1 MIKKITYEDKI
12 PIKTDKTVARKNK
25 ITAEDINEIKEVVNA
40 NAESLQTNSKNI
52 ESLIPLIKENKGEK
66 GEPGKNF
73 SIFKTYLSIN
83 EMELDKENVE
93 EGNFVLIASS
103 VEDEDNAKLYVKGA
117 KDFTFL
123 TDLSGAQ
130 GIKGEKGEKGDTGLQ
145 GIQGERGPQGLQ
157 GIQGPQGLQGKKGEQ
172 GEKGDQGI
180 RGLQGEKGEQGIP
193 GPKGDPGTPGKD
205 GTNGTN
211 GKTSYFHIKYSAK
224 ANPITSA
231 DMSEIPNTYIGTY
244 VDFTQADS
252 TDPTKYTWSQFKG
265 SQGAKGDQGIHG
277 TNGINGKTSY
287 LHIAYANSADGKT
300 GFSVSDA
307 VNKLYIGQYTDFT
320 QADSTDPAKYSW
332 TKIKGEQGA
341 TGAKGDTGKTGP
353 QGPQGEKGDIGPQ
366 GAQGPQGIQGEK
378 GEKGEPGSPGKNPT
392 ISELSVITT
401 KEIIENTNYE
411 VPQYIKGNNSLSIF
425 YEGTK
430 LIKNVHYEEVDTT
443 HVKFLSWNVPAQ
455 SNLEF
460 IVRN

>member
-1 MIKKITYEDKI
+1 MRKYNGIIVYEE
-12 PIKTDKTVARKNK
+12 TDKCALDEYSEQLAK
-25 ITAEDINEIKEVVNA
+25 DIEQKFKDE
-40 NAESLQTNSKNI
+40 
-52 ESLIPLIKENKGEK
+52 PY
-66 GEPGKNF
+66 PGKNF

-130 GIKGEKGEKGDTGLQ
+130 GIQGEKGEKGDTGLQ

-157 GIQGPQGLQGKKGEQ
+157 GIQGPQGLQGKKGE
-172 GEKGDQGI
+172 
-180 RGLQGEKGEQGIP
+180 
-193 GPKGDPGTPGKD
+193 
-205 GTNGTN
+205 
-211 GKTSYFHIKYSAK
+211 
-224 ANPITSA
+224 
-231 DMSEIPNTYIGTY
+231 
-244 VDFTQADS
+244 
-252 TDPTKYTWSQFKG
+252 
-265 SQGAKGDQGIHG
+265 
-277 TNGINGKTSY
+277 
-287 LHIAYANSADGKT
+287 
-300 GFSVSDA
+300 
-307 VNKLYIGQYTDFT
+307 
-320 QADSTDPAKYSW
+320 
-332 TKIKGEQGA
+332 
-341 TGAKGDTGKTGP
+341 
-353 QGPQGEKGDIGPQ
+353 
-366 GAQGPQGIQGEK
+366 QGEK

-443 HVKFLSWNVPAQ
+443 HVKFLNWNVPAQ

>member
-1 MIKKITYEDKI
+1 MRKYNGIIVYEE
-12 PIKTDKTVARKNK
+12 TDKCALDEYSEQLAK
-25 ITAEDINEIKEVVNA
+25 DIEQKFKDEA
-40 NAESLQTNSKNI
+40 Y
-52 ESLIPLIKENKGEK
+52 
-66 GEPGKNF
+66 PGKNF

-172 GEKGDQGI
+172 GEKG
-180 RGLQGEKGEQGIP
+180 
-193 GPKGDPGTPGKD
+193 
-205 GTNGTN
+205 
-211 GKTSYFHIKYSAK
+211 
-224 ANPITSA
+224 
-231 DMSEIPNTYIGTY
+231 
-244 VDFTQADS
+244 
-252 TDPTKYTWSQFKG
+252 
-265 SQGAKGDQGIHG
+265 
-277 TNGINGKTSY
+277 
-287 LHIAYANSADGKT
+287 
-300 GFSVSDA
+300 
-307 VNKLYIGQYTDFT
+307 
-320 QADSTDPAKYSW
+320 
-332 TKIKGEQGA
+332 
-341 TGAKGDTGKTGP
+341 
-353 QGPQGEKGDIGPQ
+353 
-366 GAQGPQGIQGEK
+366 EK

-443 HVKFLSWNVPAQ
+443 HIKFLSWNVPAQ

-460 IVRN
+460 IVRNW

>member
-1 MIKKITYEDKI
+1 MRKYNGIIVYEE
-12 PIKTDKTVARKNK
+12 TDKCALDEYSEQLAK
-25 ITAEDINEIKEVVNA
+25 DIEQKFKDEA
-40 NAESLQTNSKNI
+40 Y
-52 ESLIPLIKENKGEK
+52 
-66 GEPGKNF
+66 PGKNF

-172 GEKGDQGI
+172 GEKGEKGDIGPQGI
-180 RGLQGEKGEQGIP
+180 KGDTGPQGAQGPQGIKGEQGVQGVQGKRGLQGEKGE
-193 GPKGDPGTPGKD
+193 KGEPGK
-205 GTNGTN
+205 NFSIF
-211 GKTSYFHIKYSAK
+211 KTYLSINEMELDKENVEEGNFVLIASSVEDEDNAK
-224 ANPITSA
+224 L
-231 DMSEIPNTYIGTY
+231 Y
-244 VDFTQADS
+244 VKGAKDFTFL
-252 TDPTKYTWSQFKG
+252 TDLSG
-265 SQGAKGDQGIHG
+265 AQG
-277 TNGINGKTSY
+277 
-287 LHIAYANSADGKT
+287 
-300 GFSVSDA
+300 
-307 VNKLYIGQYTDFT
+307 
-320 QADSTDPAKYSW
+320 
-332 TKIKGEQGA
+332 IKGEKGE
-341 TGAKGDTGKTGP
+341 KGDTGLQGIQGERGP
-353 QGPQGEKGDIGPQ
+353 QGLQGIQGPQGIKGDT
-366 GAQGPQGIQGEK
+366 GPQGIQGEK

-392 ISELSVITT
+392 ISELSFITT

-443 HVKFLSWNVPAQ
+443 HIKFLSWNVPAQ

>member
-1 MIKKITYEDKI
+1 MRKYNGIIVYEE
-12 PIKTDKTVARKNK
+12 TDKCALDEYSEQLAKDIEQKFKDEAYPGKNFSIFK
-25 ITAEDINEIKEVVNA
+25 TYLSINEME
-40 NAESLQTNSKNI
+40 LD
-52 ESLIPLIKENKGEK
+52 KENVEEGNFVLIASSVEDEDNAKLYVKGAKDFTFLTDLSGAQGIQGEKGEKGDTGLQGIQGERGPQGLQGIQGPQGLQGKKGEQGEKGEKGDIGPQGIKGDTGPQGAQGPQGIKGEQGVQGVQGKRGLQGEKGEK

-130 GIKGEKGEKGDTGLQ
+130 GIQGEKGEKGDTGLQ

-157 GIQGPQGLQGKKGEQ
+157 GIQGPQGLQGKKGE
-172 GEKGDQGI
+172 
-180 RGLQGEKGEQGIP
+180 
-193 GPKGDPGTPGKD
+193 
-205 GTNGTN
+205 
-211 GKTSYFHIKYSAK
+211 
-224 ANPITSA
+224 
-231 DMSEIPNTYIGTY
+231 
-244 VDFTQADS
+244 
-252 TDPTKYTWSQFKG
+252 
-265 SQGAKGDQGIHG
+265 
-277 TNGINGKTSY
+277 
-287 LHIAYANSADGKT
+287 
-300 GFSVSDA
+300 
-307 VNKLYIGQYTDFT
+307 
-320 QADSTDPAKYSW
+320 
-332 TKIKGEQGA
+332 
-341 TGAKGDTGKTGP
+341 
-353 QGPQGEKGDIGPQ
+353 
-366 GAQGPQGIQGEK
+366 QGEK

-443 HVKFLSWNVPAQ
+443 HVKFLNWNVPAQ

>member
-1 MIKKITYEDKI
+1 
-12 PIKTDKTVARKNK
+12 
-25 ITAEDINEIKEVVNA
+25 
-40 NAESLQTNSKNI
+40 
-52 ESLIPLIKENKGEK
+52 
-66 GEPGKNF
+66 
-73 SIFKTYLSIN
+73 
-83 EMELDKENVE
+83 MELDKENVE

-172 GEKGDQGI
+172 GEKG
-180 RGLQGEKGEQGIP
+180 
-193 GPKGDPGTPGKD
+193 
-205 GTNGTN
+205 
-211 GKTSYFHIKYSAK
+211 
-224 ANPITSA
+224 
-231 DMSEIPNTYIGTY
+231 
-244 VDFTQADS
+244 
-252 TDPTKYTWSQFKG
+252 
-265 SQGAKGDQGIHG
+265 
-277 TNGINGKTSY
+277 
-287 LHIAYANSADGKT
+287 
-300 GFSVSDA
+300 
-307 VNKLYIGQYTDFT
+307 
-320 QADSTDPAKYSW
+320 
-332 TKIKGEQGA
+332 
-341 TGAKGDTGKTGP
+341 
-353 QGPQGEKGDIGPQ
+353 EKGDIGPQ
-366 GAQGPQGIQGEK
+366 GIKGDTGPQGAQGEK

-443 HVKFLSWNVPAQ
+443 HIKFLSWNVPAQ

>member
-1 MIKKITYEDKI
+1 MRKYNGIIVYEE
-12 PIKTDKTVARKNK
+12 TDKCALDEYSEQLAK
-25 ITAEDINEIKEVVNA
+25 DIEQKFKDEA
-40 NAESLQTNSKNI
+40 Y
-52 ESLIPLIKENKGEK
+52 
-66 GEPGKNF
+66 PGKNF

-130 GIKGEKGEKGDTGLQ
+130 GIQGEKGEKGDTGLQ

-157 GIQGPQGLQGKKGEQ
+157 GIQGPQGLQGKKGE
-172 GEKGDQGI
+172 
-180 RGLQGEKGEQGIP
+180 
-193 GPKGDPGTPGKD
+193 
-205 GTNGTN
+205 
-211 GKTSYFHIKYSAK
+211 
-224 ANPITSA
+224 
-231 DMSEIPNTYIGTY
+231 
-244 VDFTQADS
+244 
-252 TDPTKYTWSQFKG
+252 
-265 SQGAKGDQGIHG
+265 
-277 TNGINGKTSY
+277 
-287 LHIAYANSADGKT
+287 
-300 GFSVSDA
+300 
-307 VNKLYIGQYTDFT
+307 
-320 QADSTDPAKYSW
+320 
-332 TKIKGEQGA
+332 
-341 TGAKGDTGKTGP
+341 
-353 QGPQGEKGDIGPQ
+353 
-366 GAQGPQGIQGEK
+366 QGEK

>member
-1 MIKKITYEDKI
+1 MRKYNGIIVYEE
-12 PIKTDKTVARKNK
+12 TDKCALDEYSEQLAKDIEQKFKDEAYPGKNFSIFK
-25 ITAEDINEIKEVVNA
+25 TYLSINEME
-40 NAESLQTNSKNI
+40 LD
-52 ESLIPLIKENKGEK
+52 KENVEEGNFVLIASSVEDEDNAKLYVKGAKDFTFLTDLSGAQGIKGEKGEKGDTGLQGIQGERGPQGLQGIQGPQGLQGKKGEQGEKGEKGDIGPQGIKGDTGPQGAQGPQGIKGEQGVQGVQGKRGLQGEKGEK

-172 GEKGDQGI
+172 GEKG
-180 RGLQGEKGEQGIP
+180 
-193 GPKGDPGTPGKD
+193 
-205 GTNGTN
+205 
-211 GKTSYFHIKYSAK
+211 
-224 ANPITSA
+224 
-231 DMSEIPNTYIGTY
+231 
-244 VDFTQADS
+244 
-252 TDPTKYTWSQFKG
+252 
-265 SQGAKGDQGIHG
+265 
-277 TNGINGKTSY
+277 
-287 LHIAYANSADGKT
+287 
-300 GFSVSDA
+300 
-307 VNKLYIGQYTDFT
+307 
-320 QADSTDPAKYSW
+320 
-332 TKIKGEQGA
+332 
-341 TGAKGDTGKTGP
+341 
-353 QGPQGEKGDIGPQ
+353 
-366 GAQGPQGIQGEK
+366 EK

-443 HVKFLSWNVPAQ
+443 HIKFLSWNVPAQ

>member
-401 KEIIENTNYE
+401 LIWWQQK
-411 VPQYIKGNNSLSIF
+411 SLELKSAMQP
-425 YEGTK
+425 TRQTV
-430 LIKNVHYEEVDTT
+430 LQT
-443 HVKFLSWNVPAQ
+443 LQ
-455 SNLEF
+455 
-460 IVRN
+460 

>member
-1 MIKKITYEDKI
+1 MIILEDLKDI
-12 PIKTDKTVARKNK
+12 
-25 ITAEDINEIKEVVNA
+25 DINNIQIDG
-40 NAESLQTNSKNI
+40 LTN
-52 ESLIPLIKENKGEK
+52 IPLIKG
-66 GEPGKNF
+66 
-73 SIFKTYLSIN
+73 
-83 EMELDKENVE
+83 DK
-93 EGNFVLIASS
+93 
-103 VEDEDNAKLYVKGA
+103 
-117 KDFTFL
+117 
-123 TDLSGAQ
+123 
-130 GIKGEKGEKGDTGLQ
+130 
-145 GIQGERGPQGLQ
+145 GERGEQ
-157 GIQGPQGLQGKKGEQ
+157 GIQGPQGIKGDTGPQGAQGPQGIKGEQ
-172 GEKGDQGI
+172 GV
-180 RGLQGEKGEQGIP
+180 
-193 GPKGDPGTPGKD
+193 KGDPGTPGKD

>member
-1 MIKKITYEDKI
+1 MRKYNGIIVYEE
-12 PIKTDKTVARKNK
+12 TDKCALDEYSEQLAK
-25 ITAEDINEIKEVVNA
+25 DIEQKFKDEA
-40 NAESLQTNSKNI
+40 Y
-52 ESLIPLIKENKGEK
+52 
-66 GEPGKNF
+66 PGKNF

-130 GIKGEKGEKGDTGLQ
+130 GIQGEKGEKGDTGLQ

-157 GIQGPQGLQGKKGEQ
+157 GIQGPQGLQGKKGE
-172 GEKGDQGI
+172 
-180 RGLQGEKGEQGIP
+180 
-193 GPKGDPGTPGKD
+193 
-205 GTNGTN
+205 
-211 GKTSYFHIKYSAK
+211 
-224 ANPITSA
+224 
-231 DMSEIPNTYIGTY
+231 
-244 VDFTQADS
+244 
-252 TDPTKYTWSQFKG
+252 
-265 SQGAKGDQGIHG
+265 
-277 TNGINGKTSY
+277 
-287 LHIAYANSADGKT
+287 
-300 GFSVSDA
+300 
-307 VNKLYIGQYTDFT
+307 
-320 QADSTDPAKYSW
+320 
-332 TKIKGEQGA
+332 
-341 TGAKGDTGKTGP
+341 
-353 QGPQGEKGDIGPQ
+353 
-366 GAQGPQGIQGEK
+366 QGEK

-443 HVKFLSWNVPAQ
+443 HVKFLNWNVPAQ

>member
-1 MIKKITYEDKI
+1 MRKYNGIIVYEE
-12 PIKTDKTVARKNK
+12 TDKCALDEYSEQLAK
-25 ITAEDINEIKEVVNA
+25 DIEQKFKDEA
-40 NAESLQTNSKNI
+40 Y
-52 ESLIPLIKENKGEK
+52 
-66 GEPGKNF
+66 PGKNF

-157 GIQGPQGLQGKKGEQ
+157 GIQGPQG
-172 GEKGDQGI
+172 I
-180 RGLQGEKGEQGIP
+180 
-193 GPKGDPGTPGKD
+193 
-205 GTNGTN
+205 
-211 GKTSYFHIKYSAK
+211 
-224 ANPITSA
+224 
-231 DMSEIPNTYIGTY
+231 
-244 VDFTQADS
+244 
-252 TDPTKYTWSQFKG
+252 
-265 SQGAKGDQGIHG
+265 
-277 TNGINGKTSY
+277 
-287 LHIAYANSADGKT
+287 
-300 GFSVSDA
+300 
-307 VNKLYIGQYTDFT
+307 
-320 QADSTDPAKYSW
+320 
-332 TKIKGEQGA
+332 
-341 TGAKGDTGKTGP
+341 KGDT
-353 QGPQGEKGDIGPQ
+353 
-366 GAQGPQGIQGEK
+366 GPQGIQGEK

-392 ISELSVITT
+392 ISELSFITT

-443 HVKFLSWNVPAQ
+443 HIKFLSWNVPTQ

>member
-157 GIQGPQGLQGKKGEQ
+157 GIHGPQGLQGKKGEQ
-172 GEKGDQGI
+172 GEKG
-180 RGLQGEKGEQGIP
+180 
-193 GPKGDPGTPGKD
+193 
-205 GTNGTN
+205 
-211 GKTSYFHIKYSAK
+211 
-224 ANPITSA
+224 
-231 DMSEIPNTYIGTY
+231 
-244 VDFTQADS
+244 
-252 TDPTKYTWSQFKG
+252 
-265 SQGAKGDQGIHG
+265 
-277 TNGINGKTSY
+277 
-287 LHIAYANSADGKT
+287 
-300 GFSVSDA
+300 
-307 VNKLYIGQYTDFT
+307 
-320 QADSTDPAKYSW
+320 
-332 TKIKGEQGA
+332 
-341 TGAKGDTGKTGP
+341 
-353 QGPQGEKGDIGPQ
+353 EKGDIGPQGIKGDTGPQ
-366 GAQGPQGIQGEK
+366 GAQGPQGIKGEK

>member
-172 GEKGDQGI
+172 GEKG
-180 RGLQGEKGEQGIP
+180 
-193 GPKGDPGTPGKD
+193 
-205 GTNGTN
+205 
-211 GKTSYFHIKYSAK
+211 
-224 ANPITSA
+224 
-231 DMSEIPNTYIGTY
+231 
-244 VDFTQADS
+244 
-252 TDPTKYTWSQFKG
+252 
-265 SQGAKGDQGIHG
+265 
-277 TNGINGKTSY
+277 
-287 LHIAYANSADGKT
+287 
-300 GFSVSDA
+300 
-307 VNKLYIGQYTDFT
+307 
-320 QADSTDPAKYSW
+320 
-332 TKIKGEQGA
+332 
-341 TGAKGDTGKTGP
+341 
-353 QGPQGEKGDIGPQ
+353 EKGDIGPQ
-366 GAQGPQGIQGEK
+366 GIKGDTGPQGAQGEK

-443 HVKFLSWNVPAQ
+443 HIKFLSWNVPAQ

>member
-130 GIKGEKGEKGDTGLQ
+130 GIKGEKGEKG
-145 GIQGERGPQGLQ
+145 
-157 GIQGPQGLQGKKGEQ
+157 
-172 GEKGDQGI
+172 
-180 RGLQGEKGEQGIP
+180 
-193 GPKGDPGTPGKD
+193 
-205 GTNGTN
+205 
-211 GKTSYFHIKYSAK
+211 
-224 ANPITSA
+224 
-231 DMSEIPNTYIGTY
+231 
-244 VDFTQADS
+244 
-252 TDPTKYTWSQFKG
+252 
-265 SQGAKGDQGIHG
+265 
-277 TNGINGKTSY
+277 
-287 LHIAYANSADGKT
+287 
-300 GFSVSDA
+300 
-307 VNKLYIGQYTDFT
+307 
-320 QADSTDPAKYSW
+320 
-332 TKIKGEQGA
+332 
-341 TGAKGDTGKTGP
+341 
-353 QGPQGEKGDIGPQ
+353 
-366 GAQGPQGIQGEK
+366 
-378 GEKGEPGSPGKNPT
+378 EPGSPGKNPT